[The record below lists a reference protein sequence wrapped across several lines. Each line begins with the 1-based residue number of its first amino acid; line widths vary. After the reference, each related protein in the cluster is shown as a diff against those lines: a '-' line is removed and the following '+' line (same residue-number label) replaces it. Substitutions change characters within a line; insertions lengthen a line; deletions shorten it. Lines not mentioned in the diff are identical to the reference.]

1 MLYSSPLLISF
12 QNSDSRISFKDAHL
26 SLLLSIIMEP
36 SSMMLLRLL
45 STMMELNRL
54 KHILLKLSLLM
65 LRLFHLCL

>member
-26 SLLLSIIMEP
+26 SVLLSIIMEP